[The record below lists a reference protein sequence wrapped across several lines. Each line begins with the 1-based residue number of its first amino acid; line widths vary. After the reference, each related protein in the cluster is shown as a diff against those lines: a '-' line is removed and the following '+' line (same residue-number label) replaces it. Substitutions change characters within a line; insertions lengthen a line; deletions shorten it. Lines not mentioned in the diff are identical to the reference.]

1 MTFKKDF
8 LWGGSIAAHQCEG
21 AWQEAGKGPAIM
33 DFVTKGS
40 NNEPRTITETIDP
53 KLDYPS
59 HLGIDFYHHYKEDI
73 QLFKEIGFNAL
84 RISIDWSRIFPKG
97 DEQVPNQGG
106 LDFYEQVI
114 DELLANNIEPIVTLY
129 HFELPIHL
137 VCEYGS
143 WKNRQVID
151 FYLQYCETV
160 MRAYDGKVKYWVT
173 FNEMNHL
180 DPQSEQS
187 DIFTYLIAGL
197 KYSEMENPTED
208 LARIGYNMTLAGVK
222 AARLGREIN
231 SNNIIGCVFGLN
243 PIYSYDC
250 QPDNVLKGFLDNDK
264 DYYQVDAMCNGKF
277 PKYKMKQYEALDI
290 DLENQSSD
298 VEDFAKGTIDF
309 IGLNYYMSSISEP
322 NTPVEAET
330 ALFGGIQNPHLEQS
344 KWGWGIDTIGIRF
357 VMNLLYRKY
366 ELPIMITE
374 NGLGA
379 VDQLE
384 EGTVHDDY
392 RIDYL
397 QKHIKAV
404 KQAVEEDYVECI
416 GYLTWGPIDLVSA
429 STGEMSKRYGFI
441 YVDLDN
447 EGRGSLHRSKKDSF
461 GWFQN
466 VIKSNGEEL

>member
-344 KWGWGIDTIGIRF
+344 KWGWGIDPIGIRF

-447 EGRGSLHRSKKDSF
+447 EGRRSLHRSKKDSF

>member
-40 NNEPRTITETIDP
+40 NNEPRMITETIDP

-344 KWGWGIDTIGIRF
+344 KWGWGIDPIGIRF

-447 EGRGSLHRSKKDSF
+447 EGKGSLHRSKKDSF